1 MNNKSVVRGAGTPA
15 GNRALDVSLGFH
27 ALELSSSVARFPD
40 GAQMRVEIP
49 SVENP
54 AAMAAVIEEADRL
67 GVTVHRV
74 SQGSGAM
81 LLSEKELGEMATM
94 GSDRGIEVS
103 LFVGPREEYG
113 TGGSVHA
120 AEGRSM
126 SGHLRGLHQ
135 LRYALEDIH
144 RALESGIRGFLV
156 ADVGLLEVVND
167 LVLANQ
173 LPSDIVWKA
182 SAVLAPSNPLSFRQ
196 LAKLG
201 ASTINIPSDMTLM
214 EMCEVRAVAEIPIDI
229 YMEAPDALGGMVRG
243 HEIVETVLVAPPI
256 YAKYGLRNARAVY
269 PAGQHLS
276 FDVVANVREKVR
288 RAAISIEWIKRS
300 ESDPIIS
307 LPGAKGIGVPLR

>member
-1 MNNKSVVRGAGTPA
+1 MIRGTGSPRGTA
-15 GNRALDVSLGFH
+15 ALQRHFA
-27 ALELSSSVARFPD
+27 ALVDTVQPSEHRFPD
-40 GAQMRVEIP
+40 GAHFRIEIP

-54 AAMAAVIEEADRL
+54 SALRAVVEEGRVL
-67 GVTVHRV
+67 KTPIHRT

-81 LLSEKELGEMATM
+81 LLSEKELGEMAAM
-94 GSDRGIEVS
+94 GAERGIEVS
-103 LFVGPREEYG
+103 LFVGPREEFG
-113 TGGSVHA
+113 TGGAVHA
-120 AEGRSM
+120 SEGRSM

-156 ADVGLLEVVND
+156 ADLGLLEIVGE
-167 LVLANQ
+167 LVAANQ

-182 SAVLAPSNPLSFRQ
+182 SAVLAPSNPVAFRM

-214 EMCEVRAVAEIPIDI
+214 ELCEVRAVAETPIDI
-229 YMEAPDALGGMVRG
+229 YLEAPDSLGGMVRG
-243 HEIVETVLVAPPI
+243 HEVVETVLVAAPV

-276 FDVVANVREKVR
+276 SDVVANVREKVR

-300 ESDPIIS
+300 ESDLVMS
-307 LPGAKGIGVPLR
+307 LAGAKGLGVPLR

>member
-1 MNNKSVVRGAGTPA
+1 MSNKNVVRGAGTPA
-15 GNRALDVSLGFH
+15 GNRALDATLGLH
-27 ALELSSSVARFPD
+27 SIELSASLARFAD

-54 AAMAAVIEEADRL
+54 VAMAAVIEEADRHA
-67 GVTVHRV
+67 VTVHRV

-81 LLSEKELGEMATM
+81 LLSEKELSEMAAM

-103 LFVGPREEYG
+103 LFVGPREEFG
-113 TGGSVHA
+113 TGGAVHA
-120 AEGRSM
+120 SEGRSM

-144 RALESGIRGFLV
+144 RALESGIRGFLI
-156 ADVGLLEVVND
+156 ADLGLLEVVND

-173 LPSDIVWKA
+173 LPSDIVWKT
-182 SAVLAPSNPLSFRQ
+182 SAVLAPSNPVSFRQ

-201 ASTINIPSDMTLM
+201 ASTINIPSDMTLL
-214 EMCEVRAVAEIPIDI
+214 ELCEVRAASEIPIDI
-229 YMEAPDALGGMVRG
+229 YMEAPDSLGGMVRG
-243 HEIVETVLVAPPI
+243 HEIVETVLVAAPL

-276 FDVVANVREKVR
+276 ADVVANVREKVR

-307 LPGAKGIGVPLR
+307 LPGAKGLGVPLR

>member
-1 MNNKSVVRGAGTPA
+1 MSGKGLVRGVGTPA
-15 GNRALDVSLGFH
+15 GNRGLDATIGLHTV
-27 ALELSSSVARFPD
+27 ELTASQVRFPD

-54 AAMAAVIEEADRL
+54 TAMAAVLDEADRL

-81 LLSEKELGEMATM
+81 LLSEHELAEMASM
-94 GSDRGIEVS
+94 GADRGIEVS
-103 LFVGPREEYG
+103 LFIGPREEFG
-113 TGGSVHA
+113 TGGAVHA

-156 ADVGLLEVVND
+156 ADLGLLEVVND
-167 LVLANQ
+167 LVATNQ

-182 SAVLAPSNPLSFRQ
+182 SAVLAPSNPVSFRL
-196 LAKLG
+196 LAKMG

-214 EMCEVRAVAEIPIDI
+214 ELCEVRALCETPIDI
-229 YMEAPDALGGMVRG
+229 YLEAPDSLGGMVRG
-243 HEIVETVLVAPPI
+243 HEVVETALVTAPV

-269 PAGQHLS
+269 PAGQHLTA
-276 FDVVANVREKVR
+276 DVVANVREKVR

-300 ESDPIIS
+300 ESDISTS

>member
-1 MNNKSVVRGAGTPA
+1 MSGKGLVRGVGTPA
-15 GNRALDVSLGFH
+15 GNRGLDATIGLHTV
-27 ALELSSSVARFPD
+27 ELTASQVRFPD

-54 AAMAAVIEEADRL
+54 TAMAAVLDEADRL

-81 LLSEKELGEMATM
+81 LLSEHELAEMASM
-94 GSDRGIEVS
+94 GADRGIEVS
-103 LFVGPREEYG
+103 LFIGPREEFG
-113 TGGSVHA
+113 TGGAVHA

-135 LRYALEDIH
+135 LRYALEDVH

-156 ADVGLLEVVND
+156 ADLGLLEVVND
-167 LVLANQ
+167 LVATNQ

-182 SAVLAPSNPLSFRQ
+182 SAVLAPSNPVSFRL
-196 LAKLG
+196 LAKMG

-214 EMCEVRAVAEIPIDI
+214 ELCEVRALCETPIDI
-229 YMEAPDALGGMVRG
+229 YLEAPDSLGGMVRG
-243 HEIVETVLVAPPI
+243 HEVVETALVTAPV

-269 PAGQHLS
+269 PAGQHLTA
-276 FDVVANVREKVR
+276 DVVANVREKVR

-300 ESDPIIS
+300 ESDISIS

>member
-1 MNNKSVVRGAGTPA
+1 MSNKNEIRGAGTPA
-15 GNRALDVSLGFH
+15 GNRALDATVGFH
-27 ALELSSSVARFPD
+27 KLELSSSVARFPD

-54 AAMAAVIEEADRL
+54 SAMAAVIEEADGL

-74 SQGSGAM
+74 SQGSVAM
-81 LLSEKELGEMATM
+81 LLSEKELGEMAAM
-94 GSDRGIEVS
+94 GAERGIEVS
-103 LFVGPREEYG
+103 LFVGPREEFG
-113 TGGSVHA
+113 TGGAVHA
-120 AEGRSM
+120 SEGRSM

-156 ADVGLLEVVND
+156 ADLGLLEIVGE
-167 LVLANQ
+167 LVAANQ

-182 SAVLAPSNPLSFRQ
+182 SAVLAPSNPVAFRM

-214 EMCEVRAVAEIPIDI
+214 ELCEVRAVAETPIDI
-229 YMEAPDALGGMVRG
+229 YLEAPDSLGGMVRG
-243 HEIVETVLVAPPI
+243 HEVVETVLVAAPV

-276 FDVVANVREKVR
+276 SDVVANVREKVR

-300 ESDPIIS
+300 ESDLVMS
-307 LPGAKGIGVPLR
+307 LAGAKGLGVPLR

>member
-1 MNNKSVVRGAGTPA
+1 MSNKNEIRGAGTPA
-15 GNRALDVSLGFH
+15 GNRALDDTVGFH
-27 ALELSSSVARFPD
+27 KLELSLSVARFPD

-49 SVENP
+49 SVESP
-54 AAMAAVIEEADRL
+54 AAMAAIIEEADRL
-67 GVTVHRV
+67 GVSVHRV

-144 RALESGIRGFLV
+144 RALESGIRGFMV
-156 ADVGLLEVVND
+156 ADVGVFERVND

-173 LPSDIVWKA
+173 LRSDIVW
-182 SAVLAPSNPLSFRQ
+182 
-196 LAKLG
+196 
-201 ASTINIPSDMTLM
+201 
-214 EMCEVRAVAEIPIDI
+214 
-229 YMEAPDALGGMVRG
+229 
-243 HEIVETVLVAPPI
+243 
-256 YAKYGLRNARAVY
+256 
-269 PAGQHLS
+269 
-276 FDVVANVREKVR
+276 
-288 RAAISIEWIKRS
+288 
-300 ESDPIIS
+300 
-307 LPGAKGIGVPLR
+307 

>member
-1 MNNKSVVRGAGTPA
+1 MSGKGIVRGVGTPA
-15 GNRALDVSLGFH
+15 GNRGLDATIGLHTV
-27 ALELSSSVARFPD
+27 ELTASPVRFPD
-40 GAQMRVEIP
+40 GAQMRIEIP

-54 AAMAAVIEEADRL
+54 AAMAAVLDEADRL
-67 GVTVHRV
+67 GVTIHRV

-81 LLSEKELGEMATM
+81 LLSEHELAEMASM
-94 GSDRGIEVS
+94 GADRGIEVS
-103 LFVGPREEYG
+103 LFIGPREEFG
-113 TGGSVHA
+113 TGGAVHA
-120 AEGRSM
+120 TEGRSM

-135 LRYALEDIH
+135 LRYAVEDIH

-156 ADVGLLEVVND
+156 ADLGLLEVVND
-167 LVLANQ
+167 LVATNQ

-182 SAVLAPSNPLSFRQ
+182 SAVLAPSNPVAFRL

-214 EMCEVRAVAEIPIDI
+214 ELCEVRALCETPIDI
-229 YMEAPDALGGMVRG
+229 YLEAPDSLGGMVRG
-243 HEIVETVLVAPPI
+243 HEVVETALVTAPV

-269 PAGQHLS
+269 PAGQHLTA
-276 FDVVANVREKVR
+276 DVVANVREKVR

-300 ESDPIIS
+300 ESDVSIS

>member
-1 MNNKSVVRGAGTPA
+1 MSNKGVVRGVGTPA
-15 GNRALDVSLGFH
+15 GNRGLDATVGYHFV
-27 ALELSSSVARFPD
+27 ELSSSVARFPD

-54 AAMAAVIEEADRL
+54 AAMAAALEEADRH

-81 LLSEKELGEMATM
+81 LLSEYELGEMAAM
-94 GSDRGIEVS
+94 GSDRGVEVS

-113 TGGSVHA
+113 TGGAVHA
-120 AEGRSM
+120 SEGRSM

-156 ADVGLLEVVND
+156 ADLGLLEIVSD
-167 LVLANQ
+167 LVAANQ

-182 SAVLAPSNPLSFRQ
+182 SAVLAPSNPVSFRQ

-201 ASTINIPSDMTLM
+201 ASTINVPSDMTLM
-214 EMCEVRAVAEIPIDI
+214 ELCEVRAVCDTPIDI
-229 YMEAPDALGGMVRG
+229 YLEAPDSLGGMVRG
-243 HEIVETVLVAPPI
+243 HEVVETALVTAPV

-269 PAGQHLS
+269 PAGQHLAA
-276 FDVVANVREKVR
+276 DVVTNVREKVR

-300 ESDPIIS
+300 ESDIAIS